1 VRIDMLERFGY
12 YSTESNGHL
21 SEYVAWY
28 RKRPEETAS
37 WISLSAWIHGETGGY
52 LRVCREGRNWFDS
65 EARNLLKETPPTL
78 PLPERSNEHGSYILE
93 ALETGRTYRGH
104 FNVINNHAIA
114 NLPPDCVV
122 EVPGY
127 VDRTGIHIPE
137 TGELPLGC
145 AAVCSASVQ
154 VQRLA
159 VRAAV
164 EGDVQ
169 LLKQAM
175 LMDPLN
181 GAVLNPPEVWQMTDE
196 MLVAEA
202 GWLPQYAASMPAANE
217 RMAGKLLPYRP
228 VTGLRVKEKT
238 VDEVNEA
245 IKKKKAVDEGAL
257 TN

>member
-1 VRIDMLERFGY
+1 
-12 YSTESNGHL
+12 
-21 SEYVAWY
+21 
-28 RKRPEETAS
+28 
-37 WISLSAWIHGETGGY
+37 
-52 LRVCREGRNWFDS
+52 
-65 EARNLLKETPPTL
+65 
-78 PLPERSNEHGSYILE
+78 
-93 ALETGRTYRGH
+93 
-104 FNVINNHAIA
+104 
-114 NLPPDCVV
+114 
-122 EVPGY
+122 
-127 VDRTGIHIPE
+127 
-137 TGELPLGC
+137 LGC

-181 GAVLNPPEVWQMTDE
+181 GAVLTPPEVWQMTDE

-202 GWLPQYAASMPAANE
+202 GWLPQYADAMPAASE

-245 IKKKKAVDEGAL
+245 IKNKKAVDEGAL